1 MMMITIHDPIA
12 GLLGPWSAELNA
24 GSILLR
30 VVLALTLS
38 AIFGCERAS
47 KRHAAGLR
55 TFMMASLN
63 AAAAMMLDLYL
74 QETFNTRF
82 FLLSAVAV
90 LTISSVS
97 VRAVLVSSRGE
108 VKGLTTTTALLA
120 SAFVGLTAGL
130 GCYTMTLVVFL
141 AALCVLSVFPSL
153 ERWLKDRSNHFEIHL
168 ELTENVYLQNF
179 VTTIRRL
186 GLRIDNIE
194 RNPAYAGSGLS
205 VYSIA
210 ISISSEELKKYKTHT
225 EIVDALG
232 TLKYVY
238 HIEEMH

>member
-1 MMMITIHDPIA
+1 MRPVYDPIA
-12 GLLGPWSAELNA
+12 GLLGPWAAELGA
-24 GSILLR
+24 GSLLLR
-30 VVLALTLS
+30 VTLSLTLS

-55 TFMMASLN
+55 TFMLASLS
-63 AAAAMMLDLYL
+63 ATVAMLLDLYL
-74 QETFNTRF
+74 FSAFESRV
-82 FLLSAVAV
+82 FLLSAIA
-90 LTISSVS
+90 LLILASVS

-108 VKGLTTTTALLA
+108 VKGLTTATALLA
-120 SAFVGLTAGL
+120 SGFVGLTAGL
-130 GCYTMTLVVFL
+130 GCYTLTLIAFL
-141 AALCVLSVFPSL
+141 AAVCVLSVFPPL

-168 ELTENVYLQNF
+168 ELTENDYLQDF

-205 VYSIA
+205 VYSVA

-225 EIVDALG
+225 EIIEALG